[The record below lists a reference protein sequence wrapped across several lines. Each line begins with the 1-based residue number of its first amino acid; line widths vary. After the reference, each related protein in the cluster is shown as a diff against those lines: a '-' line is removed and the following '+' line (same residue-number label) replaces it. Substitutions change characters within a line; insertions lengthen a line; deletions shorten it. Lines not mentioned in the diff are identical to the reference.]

1 MNIEILKDLFSAFNI
16 ILLFYILGE
25 RMEKRVTKKLRLV
38 FGLVI
43 AIMLSIIEN
52 SLHTHIIYS
61 FISITIISLSAG
73 RIIWKYSLKY
83 CFIINCIFLSFI
95 SLAQVLA
102 CTIEYIQ
109 TEKFLLE
116 LPDNYQIQMLIMSE
130 IIITIGVLISVKL
143 IRKIPTQIN
152 TLNFVTIVIPNL
164 ISIIV
169 MLLLGDKLYYS
180 TYMFTN
186 IESVITIMLA
196 GFVLIIGSMCNVV
209 LLEYYLNAKQIESE
223 KKLQLKEMSLQYDYY
238 VRLERDMDG
247 VRRIAHDIRNHLEA
261 LRGSNDEKEKE
272 KYIGSIE
279 NKLDRYE
286 SYYNTGNAFIDS
298 ILHRKKMDA
307 IEQGIELKI
316 LADLRPF
323 ANMKNED
330 LCVVISNILDNAL
343 RECELRKKEEPGKE
357 NLIQLRAGKFR
368 GFLSIVCE
376 NSIRKNQAKYV
387 VSSREIQTTKPDK
400 SRHGYGIKN
409 VKNIVRKYGGEYSI
423 QVRDGMFCF
432 SIIVPL

>member
-38 FGLVI
+38 LGLVI

-152 TLNFVTIVIPNL
+152 TLNFITIVIPNL

-247 VRRIAHDIRNHLEA
+247 VRRIAHDIRNH
-261 LRGSNDEKEKE
+261 
-272 KYIGSIE
+272 
-279 NKLDRYE
+279 
-286 SYYNTGNAFIDS
+286 
-298 ILHRKKMDA
+298 
-307 IEQGIELKI
+307 
-316 LADLRPF
+316 
-323 ANMKNED
+323 
-330 LCVVISNILDNAL
+330 
-343 RECELRKKEEPGKE
+343 
-357 NLIQLRAGKFR
+357 
-368 GFLSIVCE
+368 
-376 NSIRKNQAKYV
+376 
-387 VSSREIQTTKPDK
+387 
-400 SRHGYGIKN
+400 
-409 VKNIVRKYGGEYSI
+409 
-423 QVRDGMFCF
+423 
-432 SIIVPL
+432 